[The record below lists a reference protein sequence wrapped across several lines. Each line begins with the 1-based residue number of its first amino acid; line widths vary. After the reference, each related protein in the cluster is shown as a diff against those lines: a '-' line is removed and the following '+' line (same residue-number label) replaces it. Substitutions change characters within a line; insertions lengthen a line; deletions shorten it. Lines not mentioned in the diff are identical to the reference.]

1 VDSYEFV
8 STEDAQTELVL
19 PFPSAGFTLGS
30 AASCDVKLPGSA
42 QADLAL
48 RVEVSTNGEVVV
60 TALRGALA
68 IDGVATTSSAVRL
81 GQVVRLGTAGLL
93 LRRVSTGPQTIRQR
107 TGPTGNGHEKT
118 ATTSILA
125 PGTVVA
131 GRYEVVAR
139 LASGAMGDVYRVE
152 HATLRKSFALKVL
165 KPELSKDPDF
175 VARFQREAIATTRI
189 GQQNIIEVVDFGQ
202 LPGGQFYFVMEYL
215 DGQTL
220 ASLVYRFGPMTA
232 HRVLKLGLQVARALA
247 ASHEQGVVHRDVK
260 PENVMVLERP
270 GDPDFVKVLDF
281 GVAKVTTTE
290 PAGVNQTGVGV
301 IIGTPQY
308 MAPEQCVGQPADAR
322 TDIYALGLILHEL
335 CTGRAVFQGEEA
347 SELML
352 HHTSTPAPTFGRG
365 PLGDVPPELE
375 ALVLM
380 MLQKRPAA
388 RPATMRQVIEAL
400 EDIEFALDR
409 PRRPASLRD
418 EMPTSPLLPKVVI
431 NTGAAAVVKRT
442 TDELPAA
449 TEANPAV
456 KPLVTELTPALEPE
470 LVIQKSRAPL
480 FALGGVGALVLGAVV
495 VMLFSGP
502 RAAEPVTPPSPPP
515 PVEVVKPPPPPP
527 IADAVKPPD
536 LPPTLTT
543 MTWHL
548 VSKPAGAL
556 VTIDGTLVGKT
567 PLDWSGAIADPHT
580 LKATLEGYRELA
592 LPLTATDAGIVELVF
607 KKTGGRA
614 SDIKDPFAAPEANDL
629 RDPFGDPP

>member
-1 VDSYEFV
+1 MDSFEFV

-19 PFPSAGFTLGS
+19 PFPSTGFTLGS
-30 AASCDVKLPGSA
+30 AATCDVKLPGNVA
-42 QADLAL
+42 ADLAL
-48 RVEVSTNGEVVV
+48 RVDVSPTGEVQVS
-60 TALRGALA
+60 ALRGALA
-68 IDGVATTSSAVRL
+68 IDGVATTSSPVRL

-93 LRRVSTGPQTIRQR
+93 LRRASTGPQTIRQR
-107 TGPTGNGHEKT
+107 TGPSGNGHEKT

-152 HATLRKSFALKVL
+152 HASLRKSFALKVL
-165 KPELSKDPDF
+165 KPELSKDPEF

-232 HRVLKLGLQVARALA
+232 HRVLKLGLQIARALA

-260 PENVMVLERP
+260 PENVIVLERP

-290 PAGVNQTGVGV
+290 PSGANQTGIGV

-322 TDIYALGLILHEL
+322 TDVYALGLILHEL

-352 HHTSTPAPTFGRG
+352 HHTSTPAPAFGKG

-388 RPATMRQVIEAL
+388 RPASMRQVIETM

-409 PRRPASLRD
+409 PRRPALRD

-431 NTGAAAVVKRT
+431 DKAVVKRT

-449 TEANPAV
+449 ATEAV
-456 KPLVTELTPALEPE
+456 KPASTELNTALEPE
-470 LVIQKSRAPL
+470 LVVQKSKAPL
-480 FALGGVGALVLGAVV
+480 VALGGIGALVIGAVV

-502 RAAEPVTPPSPPP
+502 TAQPVPTPTPPPAPLEP
-515 PVEVVKPPPPPP
+515 VKPPPPVVE
-527 IADAVKPPD
+527 AVKPPD
-536 LPPTLTT
+536 LPPTPTT

-548 VSKPAGAL
+548 TSKPSGAL

-567 PLDWSGAIADPHT
+567 PLDWSGAPEQAHQ
-580 LKATLEGYRELA
+580 LKATLEGHRELA
-592 LPLTATDAGIVELVF
+592 LSLSDGGVVELVF
-607 KKTGGRA
+607 KKAGGRA
-614 SDIKDPFAAPEANDL
+614 SDIKDPFATPESDL
-629 RDPFGDPP
+629 RDPFGESP